1 MDGWLTRSFA
11 LSTCPVPPCVGGLDQ
26 LDKRPGPLLST
37 RPGTQPSW
45 SNITIFSSVQ
55 SFRHV

>member
-1 MDGWLTRSFA
+1 MDGWLTHSFA

-55 SFRHV
+55 